1 MIDWP
6 WVVFGY
12 LGFGTMAFYLQHRY
26 SLTALDK
33 VAAAHDRNVAD
44 LHLMIEVLQLA
55 LLHEQ
60 EIKAARPNRVTHA
73 DFSEGLI
80 GE

>member
-1 MIDWP
+1 ML
-6 WVVFGY
+6 GY
-12 LGFGTMAFYLQHRY
+12 TGIAVIALYLQFRY
-26 SLTALDK
+26 SITALDK

-73 DFSEGLI
+73 DFTEGLI